1 MNSRLKTSRGPP
13 VIRGIRPILLSQ
25 SCSAFR
31 VSQHPINTKTVTGK
45 GTNMKNDEFTQLTL
59 WTEGELADL
68 AVVPTKV
75 NPPDPAHEVG
85 DKQQGESAYTQLT
98 LEGLWA

>member
-1 MNSRLKTSRGPP
+1 MR
-13 VIRGIRPILLSQ
+13 
-25 SCSAFR
+25 
-31 VSQHPINTKTVTGK
+31 
-45 GTNMKNDEFTQLTL
+45 NDEFTQLTL
-59 WTEGELADL
+59 WTEEELADL
-68 AVVPTKV
+68 EVVPTKV